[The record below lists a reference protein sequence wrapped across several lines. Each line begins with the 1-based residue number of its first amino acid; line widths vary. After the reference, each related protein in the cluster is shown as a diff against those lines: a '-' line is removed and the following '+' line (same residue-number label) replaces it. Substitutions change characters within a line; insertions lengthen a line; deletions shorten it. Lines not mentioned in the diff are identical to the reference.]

1 MQLLASENG
10 LQPKLTGTELL
21 SYIGSMTQKYD
32 ITCESIMNL
41 DSSNIQVEEWKKI
54 AYAIYLVI
62 NYFVG
67 TIAGVKQSSMYP
79 TSKEGDRVV
88 ISRRVLFN
96 KSISRS
102 DVVILEAPID
112 VEENE
117 TDFAVYEE
125 RTGLDYFT
133 YNIMGLGKRSY
144 IKRVIGLPGDHI
156 FIAETGDVYINDKI
170 LEEPYL
176 VEGLKTPRTGD
187 YYDVII
193 PEGYYF
199 VMGDNREGSRDS
211 RELELIPEAK
221 IEGKVVTRIWPLNK
235 MGGL

>member
-1 MQLLASENG
+1 MLKNNWVKE
-10 LQPKLTGTELL
+10 
-21 SYIGSMTQKYD
+21 IF
-32 ITCESIMNL
+32 
-41 DSSNIQVEEWKKI
+41 EWVLCFVI

-62 NYFVG
+62 NYFIG

-88 ISRRVLFN
+88 ISRRVLFSKN
-96 KSISRS
+96 INRK

-112 VEENE
+112 VESNE
-117 TDFAVYEE
+117 TDYAVYE
-125 RTGLDYFT
+125 TKKGLDYFT

-156 FIAETGDVYINDKI
+156 YIAQTGEVYINDEM

-176 VEGLKTPRTGD
+176 VEGLKTPRTGN
-187 YYDVII
+187 YYDVVI
-193 PEGYYF
+193 PKGYYF

-211 RELELIPEAK
+211 REFGLIPEAK

-235 MGGL
+235 IGSL